1 MLTELAEPGIDK
13 KIMVQKTEGKLISS
27 HQNGVTI
34 SNLRHSVESAIKY
47 RKTQVIVIDE
57 AVHLMRFSHDTAVMQ
72 TLKSLANTTGIKL
85 VLVGSFDLL
94 ELVLNDAQIARRS
107 KILNLDRY
115 HIEKSKD
122 RQEFHAIVEG
132 LMDRW
137 PCEDIPNFVE
147 ISDNLME
154 ASLGC
159 IGLLKSFLSEASSMQ
174 LTNNGKW
181 DRDFLRRAVKS
192 NALVSVIRKE
202 IEVGEGKLRD
212 ALVEDGLWD
221 AKALNDLSMRMEA
234 RRA

>member
-1 MLTELAEPGIDK
+1 MAG
-13 KIMVQKTEGKLISS
+13 
-27 HQNGVTI
+27 
-34 SNLRHSVESAIKY
+34 
-47 RKTQVIVIDE
+47 
-57 AVHLMRFSHDTAVMQ
+57 F
-72 TLKSLANTTGIKL
+72 KS
-85 VLVGSFDLL
+85 
-94 ELVLNDAQIARRS
+94 E
-107 KILNLDRY
+107 
-115 HIEKSKD
+115 
-122 RQEFHAIVEG
+122 
-132 LMDRW
+132 RW
-137 PCEDIPNFVE
+137 PTSNRNPRP
-147 ISDNLME
+147 
-154 ASLGC
+154 ASVGIHS